1 MRLENRIKELR
12 LEGEMSREELSFL
25 LDVCKDTIA
34 SYENGKRVPSS
45 QKLIKLTEIFG
56 VPLTDLVEEKSQN
69 KDYFYF

>member
-25 LDVCKDTIA
+25 LDVCKDAIA
-34 SYENGKRVPSS
+34 SCENGKRVLSS
-45 QKLIKLTEIFG
+45 QKLIRLTEIFG
-56 VPLTDLVEEKSQN
+56 VPLTDLLEEKFQN